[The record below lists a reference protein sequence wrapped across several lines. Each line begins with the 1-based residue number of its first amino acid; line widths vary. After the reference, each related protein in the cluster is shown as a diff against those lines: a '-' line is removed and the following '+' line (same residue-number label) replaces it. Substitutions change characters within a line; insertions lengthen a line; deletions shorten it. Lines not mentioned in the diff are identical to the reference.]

1 MIDTAEIR
9 ATAAVEVGMISLG
22 SAKNLVNAFMGLD
35 QVAQAGKILAGVL
48 DRESANLELPDEKW
62 EPLNR
67 VTLKPVYIPD
77 YDTPRFCV
85 AGTQVY
91 DLAEKVC

>member
-1 MIDTAEIR
+1 
-9 ATAAVEVGMISLG
+9 MISLG

-35 QVAQAGKILAGVL
+35 QVAQAGKIPAGVL
-48 DRESANLELPDEKW
+48 DREWANLELPDEKW

-67 VTLKPVYIPD
+67 VTRKPVYIPD
-77 YDTPRFCV
+77 SDTPRFCV

>member
-9 ATAAVEVGMISLG
+9 AATAVKVGMISLG
-22 SAKNLVNAFMGLD
+22 SAKNLVDAFMDLD

-48 DRESANLELPDEKW
+48 DRESANLEWPDEKW
-62 EPLNR
+62 EPLNL
-67 VTLKPVYIPD
+67 VTRNPVCIQD

>member
-67 VTLKPVYIPD
+67 VTRKPVYIPD